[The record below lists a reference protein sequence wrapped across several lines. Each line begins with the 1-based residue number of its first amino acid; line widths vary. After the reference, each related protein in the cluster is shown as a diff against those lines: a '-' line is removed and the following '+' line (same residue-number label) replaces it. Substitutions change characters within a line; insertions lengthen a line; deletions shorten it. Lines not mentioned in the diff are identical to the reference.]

1 MVYQPRPA
9 TRRFSDLGGAAD
21 KRYSFGVIGSPA
33 HRLQE
38 YHRGMKVISATVV
51 RGRVSAELP
60 FADGT
65 PVLVVSRIDDTPVRL
80 SGAELAE
87 LEAGIAEADR
97 GELIPGDQFLEELK
111 RFERQ

>member
-1 MVYQPRPA
+1 
-9 TRRFSDLGGAAD
+9 
-21 KRYSFGVIGSPA
+21 
-33 HRLQE
+33 
-38 YHRGMKVISATVV
+38 MKVISATVV

-65 PVLVVSRIDDTPVRL
+65 SVLVVSRNDDTPARL